1 MRQRNGKYNAQ
12 KSELDGIKFDSKAE
26 LNYYCHLKELKAQGV
41 VSWFDMQPEF
51 TLLGGFTDAFGRK
64 HLPIKYRADFLVH
77 YTDAPSVV
85 IDIKGMETPDFKLKR
100 KMYCARFP
108 LELKLIAYSKIDGG
122 WIETD
127 ALKEARKLRKKAK
140 EAKLNG

>member
-1 MRQRNGKYNAQ
+1 MRQRNSKYNAK
-12 KSELDGIKFDSKAE
+12 KSEYKGIKFDSKAE
-26 LNYYCHLKELKAQGV
+26 MEYYKHLELLKEMGE

-51 TLLGGFTDAFGRK
+51 TLLGGFTDNFGRK

-77 YTDAPSVV
+77 YTDAPPVV

-127 ALKEARKLRKKAK
+127 ELKKARKLRKKAK

>member
-1 MRQRNGKYNAQ
+1 MKRASKYNAK
-12 KSELDGIKFDSKAE
+12 KSEYKGIKFDSKAE
-26 LNYYCHLKELKAQGV
+26 MEYYKHLELLKEMGE

-51 TLLGGFTDAFGRK
+51 TLLGGFTDNFGRK

-77 YTDAPSVV
+77 YADAPPVV

-127 ALKEARKLRKKAK
+127 ELKKARKLRKKAK